1 VKFNSVKVV
10 LLTFYYD
17 FWHWLI
23 QINYN
28 MKTKFNGILTLLL
41 AFVVQLTFA
50 QEKTISGTV
59 VDETNMPLPG
69 ATVVIKGTTTGT
81 STDFDGNYS
90 ISANSGDV
98 LTFSYVGYADQ
109 NATVGASNSI
119 NISLAP
125 DNTLEEVVVTALG
138 IKRKSD
144 EITTANQVVKSEQL
158 TQANNPDVVVGL
170 SGKVSGLQINTTANG
185 VSADTRIVLRG
196 NRSISGNNEALV
208 VIDGV
213 ISTANFLKAL
223 DPNSVESVNVIK
235 GANGAALYGSA
246 GSNGAIIVT
255 TKKGSGGTDKFTVAV
270 KSSIDFEEI
279 AFLPQRQ
286 TRYGQGWSDTDQGY
300 TNFTYEN
307 GGWGPE
313 FDGHPAIIG
322 LPQAD
327 GSYVTRPY
335 SSLGD
340 DNIKDFF
347 KTGVTTQ
354 NQVALSVG
362 NAESYVNLTAQTQE
376 TQFVIDGDQL
386 KKTAFNFKAGKTLGK
401 WSLGGNATYINQK
414 TQEASNTTLYNDL
427 LQTASNIDVTDFE
440 HSGNEGHW
448 NGYFFNPYWLRD
460 NNRSENQTT
469 RFNLVGDIG
478 YKINDNINI
487 AIRPSA
493 TIYSNNFLSHAAAY
507 SDPDSVEAITGNVR
521 SQQSSFRRTKN
532 TSRKFYTDA
541 FLNLDYMLTDDIN
554 FKSTLGVNNTTTYT
568 DYISIGGNNLTIPGL
583 YASSNLSDGLNDGV
597 TFDVNSLSRR
607 YAAFGSVDF
616 GYKDFLFVN
625 ATGRNDWTSVLAKEN
640 NSFFYPS
647 AGISFIPTKAFD
659 NIRGDVLSKVKLMAS
674 WVKVGNDGDIT
685 PYRINQTVAQGQ
697 GFPFNSNSYVLNNS
711 SVDPF
716 LKPEFTTSMEFGANI
731 ELLKS
736 RVTIDASFYNA
747 TTTDLITQLQPA
759 QSTGLGGA
767 TGGTLNTA
775 TINVGE
781 LDSKGFEI
789 DLGVRAIDTDNFS
802 WDVNLSYA
810 TSEATIVDINDST
823 DEIFLGGYTGG
834 AGIYAIK
841 GEEFPLIKGTAYL
854 RDDLGRVIVD
864 ANGVPQEDPNL
875 QVLGKST
882 PDYVLGLNTQLRYKN
897 LTLSGTV
904 DYRTGHQFY
913 SRTKYAMTWS
923 GHLVESA
930 DNRGGFL
937 FPNSSYDSG
946 GGVYVENTN
955 ITSANSPSALTQ
967 FYSNSV
973 ANIDENNVLDATAF
987 KLRELALR
995 YDFSPKMLDKT
1006 PLTALSLSVVGRNL
1020 LTVLPKENRGYADPE
1035 SNFSNG
1041 NAQGLSTTGQYPP
1054 TRTYGFSVNLTF

>member
-1 VKFNSVKVV
+1 
-10 LLTFYYD
+10 
-17 FWHWLI
+17 
-23 QINYN
+23 

-109 NATVGASNSI
+109 NATIGASNSI

-125 DNTLEEVVVTALG
+125 YNTVDEVVVTALG

-144 EITTANQVVKSEQL
+144 EITTANQVVKAEQL
-158 TQANNPDVVVGL
+158 TQANNPDVVAGL
-170 SGKVSGLQINTTANG
+170 TGKVSGLQINTVANG

-196 NRSISGNNEALV
+196 SRSISGNNEALV

-213 ISTANFLKAL
+213 ISTANFLKSL
-223 DPNSVESVNVIK
+223 DPNSIESVNVIK

-255 TKKGSGGTDKFTVAV
+255 TVKGTDEEGKFTVDV
-270 KSSIDFEEI
+270 RSSIDFETI
-279 AFLPQRQ
+279 AFLPERQ
-286 TRYGQGWSDTDQGY
+286 TRYGQGWSDVDQGY
-300 TNFTYEN
+300 TNYTYEN

-322 LPQAD
+322 LPQED

-335 SSLGD
+335 SSLGND
-340 DNIKDFF
+340 HIKDFF
-347 KTGVTTQ
+347 KTGTTTQ
-354 NQVALSVG
+354 NQVSLAAG
-362 NAESYVNLTAQTQE
+362 DADGYVNISAQTQE
-376 TQFVIDGDQL
+376 TAFVIEGDEL
-386 KKTAFNFKAGKTLGK
+386 KKSSFNFKAGKTLGR
-401 WSLGGNATYINQK
+401 WTLGGNATYTNQK
-414 TQEASNTTLYNDL
+414 TKEASNTTLYNDL

-460 NNRSENQTT
+460 NNRSENQTS
-469 RFNLVGDIG
+469 RFNVVADLGF
-478 YKINDNINI
+478 KINDNISL
-487 AIRPSA
+487 ALRPNA
-493 TIYSNNFLSHAAAY
+493 NFFSNNFLSHAAAY
-507 SDPDSVEAITGNVR
+507 SDPASVEAITGNVR
-521 SQQSSFRRTKN
+521 SQQSSFRRIKS
-532 TSRKFYTDA
+532 TSRNYYTDA
-541 FLNLDYMLTDDIN
+541 FINLDYMLTDDVS
-554 FKSTLGVNNTTTYT
+554 FKSTLGANNTVKYS
-568 DYISIGGNNLTIPGL
+568 DVVSIGGNNLTIPGL
-583 YASSNLSDGLNDGV
+583 YTSSNLSDGLDDGV
-597 TFDVNSLSRR
+597 TYDSNSMSRR
-607 YAAFGSVDF
+607 YAVFGSVDF

-625 ATGRNDWTSVLAKEN
+625 ATGRNDWSSVLAKEN

-659 NIRGDVLSKVKLMAS
+659 NIRGDVLGKIKLMAS
-674 WVKVGNDGDIT
+674 YVKVGNDGDIT
-685 PYRINQTVAQGQ
+685 PYRINQTVAQGA
-697 GFPFNSNSYVLNNS
+697 GFPFNTNSYVLDNS

-716 LKPEFTTSMEFGANI
+716 LKPEFTTSFEFGANI
-731 ELLKS
+731 ELLKN
-736 RVTIDASFYNA
+736 RVTIDASVFNA
-747 TTTDLITQLQPA
+747 STTDLITQLQPA
-759 QSTGLGGA
+759 TSTGLGGT
-767 TGGTLNTA
+767 TGSSINTA

-781 LDSKGFEI
+781 LESKGFEV
-789 DLGVRAIDTDNFS
+789 DLGLRVLDTDDFS
-802 WDVNLSYA
+802 WDVNLSYS
-810 TSEATIVDINDST
+810 TSTATIIDINDST

-834 AGIYAIK
+834 AGIYAVK

-864 ANGVPQEDPNL
+864 ANGVPTEDPNL

-882 PDYVLGLNTQLRYKN
+882 PDYILGLNTQLRYKN
-897 LTLSGTV
+897 LTLSSTV

-913 SRTKYAMTWS
+913 SRTKYEMTWS

-937 FPNSSYDSG
+937 FPNSSYDTG
-946 GGVYVENTN
+946 GGVYAENTN

-987 KLRELALR
+987 KLREVALK
-995 YDFSPKMLDKT
+995 YEFSSKMLDKT
-1006 PLTALSLSVVGRNL
+1006 PLTGLSLSVVGRNL
-1020 LTVLPKENRGYADPE
+1020 LTVLPGENRGYADPE
-1035 SNFSNG
+1035 SNFSSG

-1054 TRTYGFSVNLTF
+1054 TKTYGFSVNLTF